1 MIDIKLVDKALFLS
15 TILDILKT
23 TERKI
28 MIKKTWTLLILICL
42 ITCSSGCL
50 SPNTLDLDEKIS
62 RLENSLLV
70 NKNILDRMDHYQVPG
85 LSIAVMNDFKLEWT
99 RGYGVMEL
107 GGDQPV
113 TPDTLFQAG
122 SVAKLITT
130 ATALHYVEAG
140 LLDLEADVN
149 DYLVSWQ
156 VPENEFTAQADVTL
170 RGLLTHTA
178 GINQGL
184 NRGYAPGEE
193 VPTLLQSLNGEPPAN
208 TLPVLVDRTP
218 GTQCYYSNGGFLV
231 VVQLLE
237 DVVGDSFQDITRE
250 ALFGPLGMDSSTFEQ
265 ILPEDLQ
272 SRAATPHGWDIETW
286 WEAPGLIAETHIHDP
301 GYGGLWTTSPDLAR
315 FGLEIMDAY
324 QGKSDQILSQEMVQ
338 EIMTVQFEDVAMQA
352 PYDVDMGIG
361 FDLLHLGGETWLIF
375 FGGSFPGYIS
385 VLLFQPDL
393 GTGIAILTNSFTGYE
408 LIWEILY
415 SYFYTY
421 GIFPT
426 TGQVLEMGYSILLL
440 LATILTIL
448 WGLRKKKTSNNSSE
462 VNELVQKMPAGK
474 GRGLFQRIFAL
485 LAAGSVLVITFRF
498 RGPWG
503 GFQTYPLWKGAPVLT
518 KGLLGTFFFSGIIL
532 VILTIQV
539 WVKGLWTLRER
550 IAYTLVSLG
559 ILGGMFLLRDLWEVM
574 FWG

>member
-1 MIDIKLVDKALFLS
+1 MKMNKRGFRWKAIGILFILLVAGCGRTSPDSEGPLS
-15 TILDILKT
+15 
-23 TERKI
+23 
-28 MIKKTWTLLILICL
+28 
-42 ITCSSGCL
+42 
-50 SPNTLDLDEKIS
+50 EKIRRVET
-62 RLENSLLV
+62 RL
-70 NKNILDRMDHYQVPG
+70 IAGQTIQDRMAYHAVPG
-85 LSIAVMNDFKLEWT
+85 LSIAVMDDFQLEWT
-99 RGYGVMEL
+99 KGYGVMKL
-107 GGDQPV
+107 GEDQPV

-130 ATALHYVEAG
+130 ATALHYVESG
-140 LLDLEADVN
+140 LLDLDADVN

-184 NRGYAPGEE
+184 NSGYAPDEE

-231 VVQLLE
+231 IVQLLE

-265 ILPEDLQ
+265 VLPEDLQ
-272 SRAATPHGWDIETW
+272 SRAATPHGWDVETW
-286 WEAPGLIAETHIHDP
+286 WEAPGLIAETYIHDP

-324 QGKSDQILSQEMVQ
+324 QGKSDQILSQEMVEQ
-338 EIMTVQFEDVAMQA
+338 IMTVQFEDVAMQA

-385 VLLFQPDL
+385 VLLFQPDQ
-393 GTGIAILTNSFTGYE
+393 GTGIAIMTNSFTGYE
-408 LIWEILY
+408 LIWEIFY

-426 TGQVLEMGYSILLL
+426 TGQVLEMGYSVLLL
-440 LATILTIL
+440 LAAVLAL
-448 WGLRKKKTSNNSSE
+448 FWVSLRGKNRSRSSE
-462 VNELVQKMPAGK
+462 MDELVQEKSAQK
-474 GRGLFQRIFAL
+474 EKGLFQRIFAL
-485 LAAGSVLVITFRF
+485 LAAGSVLVVTFRF

-503 GFQTYPLWKGAPVLT
+503 GYQTYPLWKGAPWLT
-518 KGLLGTFFFSGIIL
+518 KGLLGSFFFSGIIL
-532 VILTIQV
+532 AIFTVQI
-539 WVKGLWTLRER
+539 WVKGRWTLRER
-550 IAYTLVSLG
+550 VAYTLLFLG